1 MNVQNGQFAWNSP
14 WWSENASLRP
24 DEPVAKFGAP
34 VVDGPAAP
42 RRVEQPGSAQRGEM
56 FRDRALGEAMAP
68 LAFTML
74 TTATTGSYRLGGL
87 MMAAFVLA
95 EMLGAVPCGR
105 LLDRIGAARGATLL
119 LLCAGAGFAGLAFAA
134 GAGAPP
140 GALVT
145 LVGVPGLLTGGLS
158 GGLRTLLA
166 GTVSD
171 RLLPRA
177 VAVDAMLVDGVLI
190 GGPALVALL
199 ASAHWLLPLGVM
211 AVAYAGSAVLVPRH
225 AALAGS
231 ATGSGGRPPLP
242 LRGAARWLACLFTIG
257 LLLCG
262 FIAGGSVLAADLGRS
277 GLLGGA
283 ALVGVCTGPLLT
295 VATVR
300 LQRLL
305 PESRRSEGFSLAF
318 VVQSTGFGFGS
329 LSIGLLPVRFAPLL
343 GVLSAAV
350 TCAMLIRRAGPVAG
364 MSPASSYRGRSR
376 AQGDTDDR
384 RAARDHR
391 RERA

>member
-1 MNVQNGQFAWNSP
+1 
-14 WWSENASLRP
+14 
-24 DEPVAKFGAP
+24 
-34 VVDGPAAP
+34 
-42 RRVEQPGSAQRGEM
+42 
-56 FRDRALGEAMAP
+56 
-68 LAFTML
+68 
-74 TTATTGSYRLGGL
+74 
-87 MMAAFVLA
+87 
-95 EMLGAVPCGR
+95 
-105 LLDRIGAARGATLL
+105 
-119 LLCAGAGFAGLAFAA
+119 
-134 GAGAPP
+134 
-140 GALVT
+140 
-145 LVGVPGLLTGGLS
+145 
-158 GGLRTLLA
+158 LRTLLA

-242 LRGAARWLACLFTIG
+242 LRGAARGLACLFTIG
-257 LLLCG
+257 LLLSTIEVAPLPFAELLGAGEGAAALIVAVLCGASITGGALYAGLTGRPAASPRAQAATLLCG
-262 FIAGGSVLAADLGRS
+262 FIAGGSVLAADLGRP
-277 GLLGGA
+277 GLLGGV